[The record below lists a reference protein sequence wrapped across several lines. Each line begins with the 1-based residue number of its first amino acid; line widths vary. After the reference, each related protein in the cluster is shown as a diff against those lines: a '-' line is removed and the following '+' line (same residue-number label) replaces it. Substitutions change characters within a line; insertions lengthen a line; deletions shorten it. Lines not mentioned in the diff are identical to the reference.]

1 MGNRNA
7 CEISGHDKDKVYVIV
22 GLDEQFTYLADGE
35 RKTLQSPKKKKKKH
49 VQLIREQHEISEADD
64 VKLKRILKE
73 YKMSEKKEDKGTVVE
88 KLPNAMFQ
96 VELENGHQVLA
107 HISGKL
113 RMNFIKILPGDKVTL
128 ELSPYDLSKGRII
141 WRDK

>member
-1 MGNRNA
+1 MDRWETGMLA
-7 CEISGHDKDKVYVIV
+7 KSLVGHDKDKVYVIV

-73 YKMSEKKEDKGTVVE
+73 YKMSEKKED
-88 KLPNAMFQ
+88 N
-96 VELENGHQVLA
+96 
-107 HISGKL
+107 
-113 RMNFIKILPGDKVTL
+113 
-128 ELSPYDLSKGRII
+128 
-141 WRDK
+141 

>member
-1 MGNRNA
+1 MDRWETGMLA
-7 CEISGHDKDKVYVIV
+7 KSLAGHDKDKVYVIV

-73 YKMSEKKEDKGTVVE
+73 YKMSEKKEDKKEKKDKEMKKDKKEKMEKPVKRNPKTKKVV
-88 KLPNAMFQ
+88 KM
-96 VELENGHQVLA
+96 
-107 HISGKL
+107 
-113 RMNFIKILPGDKVTL
+113 
-128 ELSPYDLSKGRII
+128 
-141 WRDK
+141 